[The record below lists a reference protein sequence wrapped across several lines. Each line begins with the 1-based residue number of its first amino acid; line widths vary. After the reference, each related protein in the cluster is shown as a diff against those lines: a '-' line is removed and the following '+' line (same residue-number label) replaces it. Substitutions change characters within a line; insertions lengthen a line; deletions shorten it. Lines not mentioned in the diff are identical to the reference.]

1 MGRPINRK
9 WFGKPD
15 GVQPKIVVNA
25 VKWLDGT
32 TAADVYIL
40 RQVGTRKYIV
50 SNDVKTETV
59 TLVNASDAAVLKPG
73 EAFVLAKVQGGTALP
88 CQKITQY
95 RLNVYNPDG
104 TIGNYGWSTKPA
116 SSAGQVDL
124 LPVAP
129 VVAPEPTEPTEPTE
143 SP

>member
-32 TAADVYIL
+32 TATDVYIL

-73 EAFVLAKVQGGTALP
+73 EAFVLAKVLGGAALP
-88 CQKITQY
+88 CQKIAQY

-104 TIGNYGWSTKPA
+104 TIGNYSWGTHPA
-116 SSAGQVDL
+116 NRLGQADL
-124 LPVAP
+124 LPVTPA
-129 VVAPEPTEPTEPTE
+129 VAPEPTEPTEPTDT
-143 SP
+143 P